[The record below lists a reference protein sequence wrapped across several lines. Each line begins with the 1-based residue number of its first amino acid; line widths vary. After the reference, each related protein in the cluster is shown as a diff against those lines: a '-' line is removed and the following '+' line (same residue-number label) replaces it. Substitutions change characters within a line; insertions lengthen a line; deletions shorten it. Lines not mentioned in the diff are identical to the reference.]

1 MGNNARTCSLIRPRS
16 TLGGSVWLLGKP
28 TREVAVSTLPV
39 EALPRDDA
47 TRRLRDESAALPE
60 TLLSRLLDE
69 FPGDQAILE
78 AMIARPSLPSA
89 IVLRLA
95 DLLDPA
101 QRDRL
106 LARHALP
113 AGREREVHKRDRE
126 RPAWW
131 TGHLTAMFR

>member
-1 MGNNARTCSLIRPRS
+1 MSA
-16 TLGGSVWLLGKP
+16 
-28 TREVAVSTLPV
+28 LPV
-39 EALPRDDA
+39 KSLPQDSAARQLRDD
-47 TRRLRDESAALPE
+47 SIALPE
-60 TLLSRLLDE
+60 TLLSRLLDD

-78 AMIARPSLPSA
+78 AMIARPNLPSR

-101 QRDRL
+101 QRARL
-106 LARHALP
+106 LDRHALP
-113 AGREREVHKRDRE
+113 TGMEREVHKRDRG

>member
-1 MGNNARTCSLIRPRS
+1 MNA
-16 TLGGSVWLLGKP
+16 
-28 TREVAVSTLPV
+28 LPV
-39 EALPRDDA
+39 EALPRDRA
-47 TRRLRDESAALPE
+47 TRQLRDKNTSLPE
-60 TLLSRLLDE
+60 TLLSRLLDD

-95 DLLDPA
+95 DLLDPG

-106 LARHALP
+106 LTRHALP
-113 AGREREVHKRDRE
+113 ANSEREVHKRDRE

-131 TGHLTAMFR
+131 TGHITSMFR